1 MGANMKVI
9 QSVQN
14 EFIKSL
20 DKLNDKKIRNS
31 KKTFLV
37 EGYHLVNEA
46 YNHNALEAVLSI
58 SEKDFKNYLNVEHY
72 LVNEAIIKKL
82 TKTMN
87 PQGIIGV
94 VKMPSFSLV
103 DLSKKDLKLV
113 LLESINDPG
122 NLGSIIR
129 TAAAL
134 GYDAIYMST
143 DTVDIYNEK
152 ALRATQGA
160 IFKIPFYY
168 VQLDF
173 LITKLKENDII
184 CFGTNL
190 KNAISIESIEKA
202 PKYSIC
208 FGNEARGMSEEL
220 SNMMNKNIMIPMTN
234 KVESLNVLSA
244 SSIVMYVLK
253 NR

>member
-1 MGANMKVI
+1 MKII
-9 QSVQN
+9 QSIQN

-20 DKLNDKKIRNS
+20 DKLNDKKTRNN
-31 KKTFLV
+31 KRRFLV

-46 YNHNALEAVLSI
+46 YLHKSLEAVLS
-58 SEKDFKNYLNVEHY
+58 SNEEDFKKYLNVDHY
-72 LVNEAIIKKL
+72 LVNDAIIKKL
-82 TKTMN
+82 TKTIN

-94 VKMPSFSLV
+94 VKMPSFDLI
-103 DLSKKDLKLV
+103 DLSKKNLQIV
-113 LLESINDPG
+113 ILESINDPG
-122 NLGSIIR
+122 NLGSIMR

-134 GYDAIYMST
+134 GYDGVYMST

-168 VQLDF
+168 VELEN
-173 LITKLKENDII
+173 LITKLKENNIK

-190 KNAISIESIEKA
+190 KNAISIKNVEKEN
-202 PKYSIC
+202 KYSIC
-208 FGNEARGMSEEL
+208 FGNEARGMSEKL
-220 SNMMNKNIMIPMTN
+220 SMMMDKNIMIPMEN

-253 NR
+253 K

>member
-1 MGANMKVI
+1 MKVI

-31 KKTFLV
+31 KKQFLV

-46 YNHNALEAVLSI
+46 YQHHRLEMVLSI
-58 SEKDFKNYLNVEHY
+58 NEEDFKKYENVEHF
-72 LVNEAIIKKL
+72 LVNDAIIKKL

-94 VKMPSFSLV
+94 VKMPTFDLV
-103 DLSKKDLKLV
+103 DLTKDDIKLV

-122 NLGSIIR
+122 NLGSIMR

-168 VQLDF
+168 VHLDS
-173 LITKLKENDII
+173 LIIKLKENNIK
-184 CFGTNL
+184 CLGTNL
-190 KNAISIESIEKA
+190 KNAISIENAERQS
-202 PKYSIC
+202 KYSIC

-220 SNMMNKNIMIPMTN
+220 SKMMDDNIIIPMAN

>member
-1 MGANMKVI
+1 MKVI

-14 EFIKSL
+14 ELIKNL
-20 DKLNDKKIRNS
+20 DKLNDKKTRYV
-31 KKTFLV
+31 KRKFLV

-46 YNHNALEAVLSI
+46 YLHNELEMVLSVN
-58 SEKDFKNYLNVEHY
+58 ENDFNSYQGVEHF
-72 LVNEAIIKKL
+72 LVNDLIIKKL
-82 TKTMN
+82 TKTVN

-94 VKMPSFSLV
+94 VKMPVFSPI
-103 DLSKKDLKLV
+103 DLTKNKVKVV

-152 ALRATQGA
+152 TLRATQGA

-168 VQLDF
+168 SNLSE
-173 LITKLKENDII
+173 LILKLKEYNIKCLGTSLKSAKDIASI
-184 CFGTNL
+184 KKLDKFG
-190 KNAISIESIEKA
+190 
-202 PKYSIC
+202 IC

-220 SNMMNKNIMIPMTN
+220 SKLMDQNVIIPMEN

-253 NR
+253 